1 MNNLQQQM
9 ERDLAVLKAAFP
21 HLQEQFPEG
30 EWMSWI
36 ASQSYGLAFELEH
49 CVRLLWVDFQVEM
62 SISIIFGEVIASPVG
77 TSYSVVLPSE
87 FHNFPTIYAA
97 VEFIGR
103 ISRGLTPIDASAE
116 ALEARFGGAS

>member
-1 MNNLQQQM
+1 MNLKKQM

-21 HLQEQFPEG
+21 HLQGQFPEG

-36 ASQSYGLAFELEH
+36 TSQSYGLAFELEH
-49 CVRLLWVDFQVEM
+49 CVRLLWIDFQVEM
-62 SISIIFGEVIASPVG
+62 SISIIFGEVIKSPVG

-87 FHNFPTIYAA
+87 FHKFPPIYAA

-103 ISRGLTPIDASAE
+103 TSRALTPINASAA
-116 ALEARFGGAS
+116 ALKARFGGAS